1 MNKTITIYELLGLV
15 KDGKVPKHIKYK
27 DYDLVWEE
35 SLCYYRTNRYGGW
48 EMFYFNL
55 SDLNDTVE
63 IIEDDDKLEKIKS
76 LNNVGSSINL
86 TEFEDKQH
94 LNNHILKDKINKI
107 IDHINKIEEKLDER

>member
-15 KDGKVPKHIKYK
+15 KDGKAPKHIKYK

-63 IIEDDDKLEKIKS
+63 IIEDNDKLEKI
-76 LNNVGSSINL
+76 NINDNGTL
-86 TEFEDKQH
+86 GFPNGCWTARNIDKAFA
-94 LNNHILKDKINKI
+94 IRINGI
-107 IDHINKIEEKLDER
+107 IDQINKIEEKLDEK

>member
-1 MNKTITIYELLGLV
+1 MNKTITVYELLGLV
-15 KDGKVPKHIKYK
+15 KDEKAPKHIKYK

-35 SLCYYRTNRYGGW
+35 SLCYYRTNGYGGW

-63 IIEDDDKLEKIKS
+63 IIEDNDKLEKIKTETMES
-76 LNNVGSSINL
+76 LSTEKFVLKNNLIHNMR
-86 TEFEDKQH
+86 
-94 LNNHILKDKINKI
+94 KINEI